1 MENAAPFPRPPARQ
15 LDDLADVAAALAGL
29 ARAITSLRRLACDS
43 AKLRV
48 LLVQHDPDL
57 RASLRRA
64 LRETQHQVTDALDF
78 ADALVH
84 LASDAFDAVITD
96 EHIGNT
102 GSGRTLLAE
111 VRRRWPFVRRI
122 LCSAAGGQLVGSLDP
137 DVVERLLALPVEEQ
151 VLRACLL

>member
-1 MENAAPFPRPPARQ
+1 MENAARLSSSPTRQ
-15 LDDLADVAAALAGL
+15 LDDLADVAAALSGL
-29 ARAITSLRRLACDS
+29 ARAIVSLRRLACDN

-48 LLVQHDPDL
+48 LLVQHDPEL
-57 RASLRRA
+57 RASLRCA
-64 LRETQHQVTDALDF
+64 LRETQHHVTDALDF

-96 EHIGNT
+96 EHIGTT